1 MPKSVASLIIALLFS
16 TPALASPPESAP
28 QFQSAYMRVEM
39 APDQPAFV
47 SLTVDSLG
55 QSKLDANPLRPPSK
69 AQTAYQLRHSGT
81 AFEYRPAGASKGA
94 PAAWTF
100 QFAPRQIHLRSR
112 FRAGSPPPP
121 LVLNFNPH
129 LNHATLLGLINEDGS
144 VRLPALLH
152 LPDLGTFRVTSSAGL
167 ALGYDALRYSHREQQ
182 ANDYVRITF
191 PAATADKPQVDYDLE
206 VVAIYP
212 QIPGIK
218 GDPRF
223 DGFRRDWL
231 NIFQLNPRA
240 RVLANHAA
248 SDPVAFTVFEYS
260 SMALH
265 TPPLA
270 PGLTALDMIRQTL
283 DRYLGGMKGYGMQG
297 YGGGTRYD
305 FCDSYPSLL
314 MAASDY
320 VTGSKDHAWLEK
332 NYSGIKDWAT
342 RMLAMDVDGDGLLEY
357 PVSGNYNSWPD
368 KIVVRPSNW
377 WDTIGFG
384 HQDAYSNALAYKA
397 LVETAELAR
406 AANHPDDA
414 ATVHGPSGK
423 APLRL
428 FPDFLRPTDRSAG
441 GLEERRRRTA

>member
-1 MPKSVASLIIALLFS
+1 MPKFVASLITALFIS
-16 TPALASPPESAP
+16 AAAVASPGAGEL
-28 QFQSAYMRVEM
+28 QFQSAYMRVVM

-55 QSKLDANPLRPPSK
+55 KSKLDANPLRPPSK
-69 AQTAYQLRHSGT
+69 AETAYQLRHSGT
-81 AFEYRPAGASKGA
+81 TFEYRPAGASKSA

-112 FRAGSPPPP
+112 FSAGSPPPP
-121 LVLNFNPH
+121 LALNFNPH

-167 ALGYDALRYSHREQQ
+167 ALGYDALRYAHRDQQ

-191 PAATADKPQVDYDLE
+191 PAATANQRQVDYDLE

-231 NIFQLNPRA
+231 NIFQLNPRE

-248 SDPVAFTVFEYS
+248 SDPVAFTIFEYS
-260 SMALH
+260 SMAVH

-270 PGLTALDMIRQTL
+270 PGLTALDMVRQTL

-305 FCDSYPSLL
+305 FCDTYPSLL

-320 VTGSKDHAWLEK
+320 VTGSKDHAWLRRTIPGSRIGPPGCWPWTWTDTGCW
-332 NYSGIKDWAT
+332 NIPSAGTTT
-342 RMLAMDVDGDGLLEY
+342 RGRTRSLSARPTGGTPSVLAIRTPTRTRL
-357 PVSGNYNSWPD
+357 PIRPCWRRRRWP
-368 KIVVRPSNW
+368 R
-377 WDTIGFG
+377 G
-384 HQDAYSNALAYKA
+384 
-397 LVETAELAR
+397 
-406 AANHPDDA
+406 ANHPDDA
-414 ATVHGPSGK
+414 QCTRPERKSYAPSIS
-423 APLRL
+423 RL
-428 FPDFLRPTDRSAG
+428 STTHRLG
-441 GLEERRRRTA
+441 C